1 MTECSSISNI
11 NMWLVN
17 ESTFAAVACRRHWV
31 RVVGTATGKGLVVD
45 LLLGLRRRQV
55 LVPHALDRYLSVQDV
70 VRGTICWFGEKRIY
84 CEEQA
89 PCKTPKIN
97 RFGQKWKY
105 GPKYAKFNFQ
115 ADGHLIFGL
124 WCPTNEYFA
133 KNWSI
138 LYNRGLPGISALP
151 ERRENSKSV
160 M

>member
-1 MTECSSISNI
+1 M
-11 NMWLVN
+11 V
-17 ESTFAAVACRRHWV
+17 RHSAI
-31 RVVGTATGKGLVVD
+31 G
-45 LLLGLRRRQV
+45 V
-55 LVPHALDRYLSVQDV
+55 LVSIGILAKIGIFWPKPRLLEYK
-70 VRGTICWFGEKRIY
+70 RGYANRAEID
-84 CEEQA
+84 
-89 PCKTPKIN
+89 

-151 ERRENSKSV
+151 ERRENSKYV